1 MIHPAIS
8 TSSPITA
15 TLSTANITVQH
26 GTYKALS
33 YTWGGTAEPHAITVN
48 GFAFFVTPNL
58 REALQHLRHDSQG
71 LTIWIDSIRIDQVNP
86 SERSEQVS
94 MMNKIYSSAGC
105 VRIWIGNASLTSE
118 RAMNLV
124 QCCVEA
130 IDDDDEVV
138 RKVIDDQAGAETL
151 TELLRRPYWTR
162 TWIFQEIVLFK
173 KATVHCGSK
182 NAPWSGFQHLDRIS
196 GDPSKWP
203 PSIIRERWILELRRA
218 LFSISQ
224 FCMNEAQ
231 ARNMID
237 ILVPTRRLKATD
249 PRDKLFGLLGVADF
263 SILLTPTY
271 FIGVRELYVQ
281 FTRDL
286 IRYDQD
292 LAILLTAGRW
302 NPDNGED
309 IDLPSWTPDFRGAA
323 GLDVRYLAASYL
335 DCFQATPTKILPDHL
350 TPWLQQGNNWL
361 LDTLIVNGII
371 LDTVK
376 KCIRLGKGSASRK
389 TIMEVFQPWELNHH
403 HTGKSYFEMFFET
416 VIFEDGTLRG
426 GDTEEARRTR
436 KQSLSRLAL
445 GFLHECREF
454 FNGNTP
460 EITDN
465 LDFLDHSGL
474 SKSSMFGAYVDRYKH
489 LAGADT
495 DELHR
500 CWQEYVIKAEGATD
514 CSLTSIFSTKTNYL
528 GRGLTT
534 IEKGDVV
541 ALLFGCKLPVVLRP
555 REGQRPVGYQLI
567 SPCYVSGVMFGEMM
581 SRQLSDSQDD
591 PLADLELHLV

>member
-1 MIHPAIS
+1 MCIQVVEIHRYSREIYYQHSVDRCVNYGRPGHKVRKSTILVGAIVPRAPDPVYKSLPITNGEFRLITIHPAIS
-8 TSSPITA
+8 TSLPITA
-15 TLSTANITVQH
+15 TLSTASITVQH
-26 GTYKALS
+26 GTYNALS
-33 YTWGGTAEPHAITVN
+33 YTWGGTTEPHAIIVN

-71 LTIWIDSIRIDQVNP
+71 MTIWIDSICIDQANP

-94 MMNKIYSSAGC
+94 MLNKIYSSAGC
-105 VRIWIGNASLTSE
+105 
-118 RAMNLV
+118 
-124 QCCVEA
+124 
-130 IDDDDEVV
+130 
-138 RKVIDDQAGAETL
+138 
-151 TELLRRPYWTR
+151 
-162 TWIFQEIVLFK
+162 
-173 KATVHCGSK
+173 
-182 NAPWSGFQHLDRIS
+182 HLDRIS

-203 PSIIRERWILELRRA
+203 PSLIRERCILELRRA

-249 PRDKLFGLLGVADF
+249 PRDKLFGLLG
-263 SILLTPTY
+263 
-271 FIGVRELYVQ
+271 
-281 FTRDL
+281 
-286 IRYDQD
+286 D

-323 GLDVRYLAASYL
+323 GLDVRYLAVSYL
-335 DCFQATPTKILPDHL
+335 DCFQATPTKVLPDHL

-361 LDTLIVNGII
+361 LDTLIVKGII

-403 HTGKSYFEMFFET
+403 PTGKSYFEIFFET
-416 VIFEDGTLRG
+416 VIFEDGALRG

-454 FNGNTP
+454 FNGKTP

-465 LDFLDHSGL
+465 LEFLDHSGL

-489 LAGADT
+489 LAGADP

-581 SRQLSDSQDD
+581 PRQLSDSQDD
-591 PLADLELHLV
+591 PLADLELHLG